1 MTNMITMLKHLFS
14 WLTYN
19 NVVGPWPFFDRLVF
33 IFMRMRFIAIK
44 IAYRMV
50 IGKER
55 RDQLYANR
63 YLREDWS
70 PSCRIVKAF
79 FKILKLFKIMHPQ
92 FIQIIVP
99 EYNYKFYVRPDKE
112 DLATYENGIFNY
124 SDQSKKIIL

>member
-1 MTNMITMLKHLFS
+1 MEGLLNIMTNTITKLKDVLS

-19 NVVGPWPFFDRLVF
+19 NVVGPWPFFDRMVF
-33 IFMRMRFIAIK
+33 LLRRMRFVAVK
-44 IAYRMV
+44 IAYRIV

-55 RDQLYANR
+55 RDQLYAKR
-63 YLREDWS
+63 HLREDWS
-70 PSCRIVKAF
+70 PSYKIVKAF

-112 DLATYENGIFNY
+112 DLATYENAIF
-124 SDQSKKIIL
+124 QL